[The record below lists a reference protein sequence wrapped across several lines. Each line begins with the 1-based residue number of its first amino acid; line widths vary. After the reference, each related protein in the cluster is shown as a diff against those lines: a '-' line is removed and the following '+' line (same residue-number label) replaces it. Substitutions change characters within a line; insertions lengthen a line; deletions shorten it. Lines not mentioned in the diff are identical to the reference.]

1 MTDHKMTKDEFEDLY
16 GATKLD
22 VNELLNIEDFKDN
35 LHNIL
40 NCMLQNPDESIW
52 SKKIA
57 TNLKSNIRKK
67 LIQQQK
73 PKSQDELPIPRCFYC
88 KRPLFADM
96 GYTSPIGGD
105 IEHILNKS
113 NTEYRFFTFSPFNLA
128 LACRRC
134 NHIKNRKDL
143 LQTAYTSPSSTNI
156 EEIYDHITNID
167 ILNYIGENSKWI
179 HPYYDNYHECM
190 EIFYDYTDHN
200 EGHKAILYR
209 PHENLPEDKKN
220 QVTDMISA
228 LKLNSI
234 EGQEEA
240 AFYMK
245 IAFLGEIKDKLKDEI
260 NLLDLDNLTQDVEE
274 QLIRKKKEL
283 ITSLELNFLILYRNM

>member
-1 MTDHKMTKDEFEDLY
+1 MSAWKF
-16 GATKLD
+16 
-22 VNELLNIEDFKDN
+22 
-35 LHNIL
+35 
-40 NCMLQNPDESIW
+40 
-52 SKKIA
+52 
-57 TNLKSNIRKK
+57 
-67 LIQQQK
+67 
-73 PKSQDELPIPRCFYC
+73 
-88 KRPLFADM
+88 
-96 GYTSPIGGD
+96 
-105 IEHILNKS
+105 
-113 NTEYRFFTFSPFNLA
+113 
-128 LACRRC
+128 
-134 NHIKNRKDL
+134 
-143 LQTAYTSPSSTNI
+143 
-156 EEIYDHITNID
+156 
-167 ILNYIGENSKWI
+167 
-179 HPYYDNYHECM
+179 
-190 EIFYDYTDHN
+190 FYDYTDHN